1 MTLNKTH
8 FIVFIVGAVLG
19 LLSGFFTGKAIY
31 DQPIHESVTR
41 DTVTIT
47 DTIPQYFP
55 VVRDSATVKYVTRY
69 LPMLRTDTVT
79 KTEWF
84 TMHDTVAVEV
94 PITSKHYGSEQY
106 DAWVSGFEPNLDSI
120 KVYQKTEYITETITR
135 MKPPNKWELD
145 LVGGINYNFD
155 SKNYTPHV
163 GGEFLYKPN
172 RLKVGVRGG
181 IEYRDRVEPVI
192 GGVVKIR
199 IL

>member
-1 MTLNKTH
+1 MNKSNIIIMAVFAALG
-8 FIVFIVGAVLG
+8 FIA
-19 LLSGFFTGKAIY
+19 GFFSGKAIY
-31 DQPIHESVTR
+31 DQPLEESVTR

-79 KTEWF
+79 RTEWL

-106 DAWVSGFEPNLDSI
+106 DAWVSGFEPSLDSI

-135 MKPPNKWELD
+135 MKPPNKWELN
-145 LVGGINYNFD
+145 LVGGIGYNFNG
-155 SKNYTPHV
+155 KNYTPHI
-163 GGEFLYKPN
+163 GGEMLYMPN
-172 RLKVGVRGG
+172 RLKVGVIGG
-181 IEYRDRVEPVI
+181 IEYRDKVEPVI
-192 GGVVKIR
+192 GGVIKIR